1 MAKCDMKMP
10 EDFLLKISKLGS
22 NFDSVADTVLQAGG
36 EVVLKRVKSNLSSVI
51 GRGTKYDSRSTG
63 ELEGALGLSPSKLNR
78 DGNHDIKVGFAEPRS
93 DGGSNAK
100 LANILE
106 YGKHGQPAK
115 PFLKPAK
122 TASRQE
128 CIDAMTKALDEEV
141 EKLGACYPIYK
152 PLPKAAA
159 CLWKRVCSPAKPRT
173 PIWSSRRCRTAL
185 SSTPTTP
192 QAAKRRRH
200 GCPSSQRAATP
211 N

>member
-1 MAKCDMKMP
+1 MAKCEMKMP

-22 NFDSVADTVLQAGG
+22 NFDGVADTVLQAGG
-36 EVVLKRVKSNLSSVI
+36 EVVLKRVKSNLSSVV

-100 LANILE
+100 LANIIE

-122 TASRQE
+122 SAS
-128 CIDAMTKALDEEV
+128 
-141 EKLGACYPIYK
+141 
-152 PLPKAAA
+152 KAAVIEA
-159 CLWKRVCSPAKPRT
+159 MKQIFEQEVSKL
-173 PIWSSRRCRTAL
+173 
-185 SSTPTTP
+185 
-192 QAAKRRRH
+192 
-200 GCPSSQRAATP
+200 
-211 N
+211 